1 MATAKSN
8 PAHVYDRTLPARYLS
23 WVDHKG
29 TKQKRILPSNCLML
43 TREQIA
49 NGIIDGDIVF
59 NREERAA
66 LLLKIFLK

>member
-1 MATAKSN
+1 
-8 PAHVYDRTLPARYLS
+8 
-23 WVDHKG
+23 
-29 TKQKRILPSNCLML
+29 ML